1 MRIVYI
7 DCIIHTQEMLS
18 RMATETNGHFHKYS
32 PPDSV
37 DQPVED
43 TDISRVRVEIKKYE
57 NTCHAMLCVC

>member
-1 MRIVYI
+1 
-7 DCIIHTQEMLS
+7 
-18 RMATETNGHFHKYS
+18 MATETNGHFHKYS